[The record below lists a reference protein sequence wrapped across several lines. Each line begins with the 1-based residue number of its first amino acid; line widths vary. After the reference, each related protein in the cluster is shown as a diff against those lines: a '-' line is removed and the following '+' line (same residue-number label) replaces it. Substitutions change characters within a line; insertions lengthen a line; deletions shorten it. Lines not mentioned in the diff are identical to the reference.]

1 MPEETEE
8 LMEQTIE
15 EQEPITKKKK
25 QKKVVR
31 RRKSKKEKEKPLTS
45 AIRLTV
51 EGGKV
56 EFGSRKGIKASLLGK
71 AKLFVLA
78 ANAPEP
84 IRESVNKFSKIS
96 EIPVIEFDGNSLE
109 LGSVCG
115 KPFPVCVLSVYDEGT
130 SQIMKLK

>member
-1 MPEETEE
+1 MEEENEE
-8 LMEQTIE
+8 LTEQIQDE
-15 EQEPITKKKK
+15 DEPTAKKKK
-25 QKKVVR
+25 QKKVVH
-31 RRKSKKEKEKPLTS
+31 RRKSKKEKEKPLSS

-56 EFGSRKGIKASLLGK
+56 EFGARKGIKASLLGK

-78 ANAPEP
+78 ANAPEH
-84 IRESVNKFSKIS
+84 IRESVIKFSKIS

-115 KPFPVCVLSVYDEGT
+115 KPFSVCVLSVYDEGT

>member
-1 MPEETEE
+1 MAEDTEE
-8 LMEQTIE
+8 LMEQI
-15 EQEPITKKKK
+15 QEVAETTPKKKK
-25 QKKVVR
+25 QKKVVH

-56 EFGSRKGIKASLLGK
+56 EFGARKGIKASLLGK

-78 ANAPEP
+78 ANAPTQ
-84 IRESVNKFSKIS
+84 IRESVLNFSKIS
-96 EIPVIEFDGNSLE
+96 QIPVIEFEGNSLE

-115 KPFPVCVLSVYDEGT
+115 KPFSVCVLSVYDEGT